1 MILVCPQCQTS
12 LDVSGVE
19 PGRLA
24 VCQQCHHHFQVPG
37 KILARQAAPQYF
49 PAPYPM
55 PHNPLDFTENVE
67 DIEEERRDRRDTLAE
82 RRELRDDRREDRKI
96 RGLERES
103 GMLGITALA
112 LAGTTLILVLSGLLF
127 AKSLPFYGGIGGTL
141 GVPMAIGSL
150 ITGFIGVLRPGRT
163 RLYSGIACGV
173 GAFLLLIM
181 IPLLWVLLSQKNP

>member
-1 MILVCPQCQTS
+1 MILACPQCQTT
-12 LDVSGVE
+12 LNVSGVE

-24 VCQQCHHHFQVPG
+24 VCQQCQHHFQVAG
-37 KILARQAAPQYF
+37 KILAQPAAPRYIPVPF
-49 PAPYPM
+49 PM
-55 PHNPLDFTENVE
+55 PHNPLDFTETEEV
-67 DIEEERRDRRDTLAE
+67 IEEERRDRREILVE

-103 GMLGITALA
+103 GMLGIMALA
-112 LAGTTLILVLSGLLF
+112 FAGTTFLLVLSGLLF
-127 AKSLPFYGGIGGTL
+127 AKSLPLYGGIGGVL

-163 RLYSGIACGV
+163 RLYSGIACGL

-181 IPLLWVLLSQKNP
+181 IPLLWVLLTEKKL